1 MSRAPLQFKEDL
13 IGLRGLWRQLT
24 QGLDRPLLMM
34 LGVLFLLSL
43 VAIFSASH
51 DEPSR
56 LLAHVRNLALAA
68 LIALTLAQFGAGQ
81 FQKIAVPLYTL
92 GVVLL
97 FAVEVAGDTAKGAT
111 RWLDLGV
118 ARIQPSELLKI
129 ALPMMLA
136 WIIHRAEGRF
146 SAKVWLG
153 IGAAVL
159 VPIALI
165 LKQPDLGTA
174 ILVAAAGFYVL
185 AVSGLPP
192 RLMLAGLVLGLIP
205 ILGLLISGDAAC
217 GDDVHWPGFHD
228 YQRQRVCT
236 LLDPTRDPLGK
247 GFHIIQSTIAVGS
260 GGVFGKGLLQGT
272 QTQLAFIPERETDFI
287 FSGFAEEF
295 GFLGA
300 AVLISVYVALT
311 LRGLWIAVGAPTIFG
326 RLLAASLSLTIFTYT
341 FVNLGMVTGILPVV
355 GVPLP
360 FVSYGGSAMV
370 TLGVGLGILL
380 SVARDRSRVTQGFS
394 LQR

>member
-1 MSRAPLQFKEDL
+1 MSRARPQLKEDTL
-13 IGLRGLWRQLT
+13 GLRGLWLRLT
-24 QGLDRPLLMM
+24 DGLDRPLLCI
-34 LGVLFLLSL
+34 LGVLFTISL

-51 DEPSR
+51 DEPGR
-56 LLAHVRNLALAA
+56 LLAHIRNLALASI
-68 LIALTLAQFGAGQ
+68 IALGLAQFGAGQ
-81 FQKIAVPLYTL
+81 FQKIAVPLYAL

-136 WIIHRAEGRF
+136 WLIHRAEGRF
-146 SAKVWLG
+146 TLRVWVGLAL
-153 IGAAVL
+153 AAL
-159 VPIALI
+159 VPVVLI

-185 AVSGLPP
+185 ALSGLSP
-192 RLMLAGLVLGLIP
+192 RIMLAGLVVGLIP
-205 ILGLLISGDAAC
+205 IVGLAVAGDAAC
-217 GDDVHWPGFHD
+217 GDGLEWPGFHE

-260 GGVFGKGLLQGT
+260 GGIFGKGLLQGT

-300 AVLISVYVALT
+300 LLLIGVYVALT
-311 LRGLWIAVGAPTIFG
+311 LRGLWIALGAPTIFG
-326 RLLAASLSLTIFTYT
+326 RLLAASLSLTIFTYM

-370 TLGVGLGILL
+370 TLGVGLGIIL
-380 SVARDRSRVTQGFS
+380 SVARDRSRVMQGFS